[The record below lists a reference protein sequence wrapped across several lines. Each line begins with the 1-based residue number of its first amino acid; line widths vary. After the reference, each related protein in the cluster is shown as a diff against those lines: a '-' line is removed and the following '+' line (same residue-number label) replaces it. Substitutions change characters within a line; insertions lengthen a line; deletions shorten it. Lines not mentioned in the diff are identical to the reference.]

1 MYGGAGAYPLMLKL
15 TYRGHVLCLLP
26 QSHSTMKQKS
36 QQLVDVVH
44 QLRTRFLDDL
54 KTKQTVKYVWLRS
67 PTLAV
72 ARSKGG

>member
-1 MYGGAGAYPLMLKL
+1 M
-15 TYRGHVLCLLP
+15 HCLLP